1 MTKNDRWKTFR
12 KEVTLV
18 WNLMKYGWCKYLP
31 ETLIAAQSWI
41 LLILLILS
49 VVGWFMGFNELANR
63 CALLAAALFLGLLLS
78 IYSASRV
85 FADREFQKFNL
96 RKLLYGI
103 WHTDLSRIQ
112 TGSEDGEVY
121 LVVVTFAGYL
131 HRTMVFDTKI
141 QHQALEM
148 LRTLDIYA
156 HHKADIHYIK
166 VSDLLRLSLD
176 AEEIR
181 HELE

>member
-1 MTKNDRWKTFR
+1 MTNNNRWKTLR
-12 KEVTLV
+12 KMVALD
-18 WNLMKYGWCKYLP
+18 WKLIKYGCGRFIP
-31 ETLIAAQSWI
+31 ETVIATLS
-41 LLILLILS
+41 LILLICA
-49 VVGWFMGFNELANR
+49 VVGAFNGFGELAAG
-63 CALLAAALFLGLLLS
+63 CSFVAVALLFALAFS
-78 IYSASRV
+78 IYSASKV
-85 FADREFQKFNL
+85 FADRELLNIHA
-96 RKLLYGI
+96 RKMLSEK
-103 WHTDLSRIQ
+103 WSTDLDDIKM
-112 TGSEDGEVY
+112 GSEDGAVY
-121 LVVVTFAGYL
+121 LAVVTFAGYL

>member
-1 MTKNDRWKTFR
+1 MVALDWK
-12 KEVTLV
+12 LI
-18 WNLMKYGWCKYLP
+18 KYGCGRFIP
-31 ETLIAAQSWI
+31 ETVIATLS
-41 LLILLILS
+41 LILLICA
-49 VVGWFMGFNELANR
+49 VVGAFNGFGELAAG
-63 CALLAAALFLGLLLS
+63 CSFVAVALLFALAFS
-78 IYSASRV
+78 IYSASKV
-85 FADREFQKFNL
+85 FADRELLNIHA
-96 RKLLYGI
+96 RKMLSEK
-103 WHTDLSRIQ
+103 WSTDLDDIKM
-112 TGSEDGEVY
+112 GSEDGAVY